1 MTLMYRQKKVAMNS
15 ELKKDTLGIFQSLI
29 IGVAGSA
36 PSFSISATLAALIA
50 AVGILAPASLLYCG
64 MMMIG
69 IVLAYMHLNAHRPN
83 SGASFAWVTEIFGT
97 SLGFFAGWALLVA
110 SALFMV
116 SASIPAGAATLLFIH
131 SPYADSQIAITLCAI
146 GWLTVITILV
156 VKGIGLTAKVQIAM
170 TLIELLILLGISLLV
185 IVRFGNT
192 AIHSLSWESFSPYAF
207 TPSNFANGAVIALFF
222 FWGWDVSINL
232 NEETKNPQKAPG
244 YGVVGAIL
252 VIIAAFT
259 AFSAI
264 SLLALSNDEIS
275 QSGTNI
281 IFSVADKVLPRP
293 WSYLAVLA
301 LILSTIG
308 TIETSMLQ
316 FSRTMFSKSRE
327 GIFHVRWSHV
337 HEKWKTPYL
346 ATFLIASIGAI
357 LLLLSIS
364 SQSIADVMIASIN
377 IIGVQAAYY
386 YGLAGFA
393 CAWCFRREALNS
405 PKLFITMVLWPVLSA
420 IALWW
425 AAIMAIDGFD
435 QPTDIIAIG
444 SLLLGLIPLIKSL
457 RKRKHA
463 ERA

>member
-1 MTLMYRQKKVAMNS
+1 MAS

-36 PSFSISATLAALIA
+36 PSFSISATLVALIA
-50 AVGILAPASLLYCG
+50 AVGVLAPASLLYCG
-64 MMMIG
+64 LMMIG
-69 IVLAYMHLNAHRPN
+69 IVLAYMHLNSHKPN

-116 SASIPAGAATLLFIH
+116 SASIPAGAATLLLFH
-131 SPYADSQIAITLCAI
+131 SAYAESQTAVTFCAI
-146 GWLTVITILV
+146 GWLSLITILV
-156 VKGIGLTAKVQIAM
+156 IRGVGLTAKVQIVM
-170 TLIELLILLGISLLV
+170 TLVELFILLSLSLLV
-185 IVRFGNT
+185 ILRFGN
-192 AIHSLSWESFSPYAF
+192 AALHSFTWQSFSPSAF
-207 TPSNFANGAVIALFF
+207 TPSTFANGAVIALFF

-232 NEETKNPQKAPG
+232 NEETKNPEKSPG

-259 AFSAI
+259 AFSTI
-264 SLLALSNDEIS
+264 SLLALSDEEIS
-275 QSGTNI
+275 SSGTNI
-281 IFSVADKVLPRP
+281 IFAVADKVLPKP
-293 WSYLAVLA
+293 WSYIAVLA

-316 FSRTMFSKSRE
+316 FSRTMFSKSRA
-327 GIFHVRWSHV
+327 GMFHIRWSRV
-337 HEKWKTPYL
+337 HSQWKTPYA

-364 SQSIADVMIASIN
+364 SESIADVMTASIN

-386 YGLAGFA
+386 YGLAGFS
-393 CAWCFRREALNS
+393 CAWHFRHQAFGS
-405 PKLFITMVLWPVLSA
+405 VKDFITMVLWPALSA

-425 AAIMAIDGFD
+425 AAVLAIQGFD
-435 QPTDIIAIG
+435 KTTSIIAIG
-444 SLLLGLIPLIKSL
+444 SLLLGFIPLVRSILKKNL
-457 RKRKHA
+457 NI
-463 ERA
+463 

>member
-1 MTLMYRQKKVAMNS
+1 MTS

-36 PSFSISATLAALIA
+36 PSFSISATMAALIA
-50 AVGILAPASLLYCG
+50 AVGVLAPASLLYCG
-64 MMMIG
+64 LMMVG

-116 SASIPAGAATLLFIH
+116 SASIPAGAATLLLLR
-131 SPYADSQIAITLCAI
+131 PEYADSQVAVTLCAVA
-146 GWLTVITILV
+146 WLTLITILV
-156 VKGIGLTAKVQIAM
+156 VKGIGLTAKVQIVM
-170 TLIELLILLGISLLV
+170 TLIELLILSGISLLV
-185 IVRFGNT
+185 IFRFGGAALHELT
-192 AIHSLSWESFSPYAF
+192 WQSFSPSAF
-207 TPSNFANGAVIALFF
+207 TPSGFANGAVIALFF

-232 NEETKNPQKAPG
+232 NEETKNPEKAPG

-259 AFSAI
+259 AFATI
-264 SLLALSNDEIS
+264 SLLALSNEEIS

-281 IFSVADKVLPRP
+281 IFSVADKVLPAP

-327 GIFHVRWSHV
+327 GIFHIRWSQV
-337 HEKWKTPYL
+337 HAQWKTPYA

-364 SQSIADVMIASIN
+364 SKSIADVMMASIN

-393 CAWCFRREALNS
+393 CAWCFRRQALGS
-405 PKLFITMVLWPVLSA
+405 IKLTITMVIWPVLSA
-420 IALWW
+420 LALWW
-425 AAIMAIDGFD
+425 AAVMAIKGFD
-435 QPTDIIAIG
+435 VLTSTIAIG
-444 SLLLGLIPLIKSL
+444 SLLLGFIPLYKSI
-457 RKRKHA
+457 RKRA
-463 ERA
+463 SQN

>member
-1 MTLMYRQKKVAMNS
+1 MTS

-36 PSFSISATLAALIA
+36 PSFSISATMAALIA
-50 AVGILAPASLLYCG
+50 AVGVLAPASLLYCG
-64 MMMIG
+64 LMMVG

-116 SASIPAGAATLLFIH
+116 SASIPAGAATLLLLH
-131 SPYADSQIAITLCAI
+131 PEYADSQVAVTLCAVA
-146 GWLTVITILV
+146 WLTLITILV
-156 VKGIGLTAKVQIAM
+156 VKGIGLTAKVQIVM
-170 TLIELLILLGISLLV
+170 TLIELLILSGISLLV
-185 IVRFGNT
+185 IFRFGGAALHELT
-192 AIHSLSWESFSPYAF
+192 WHSFSPSAF
-207 TPSNFANGAVIALFF
+207 TPSGFANGAVIALFF

-232 NEETKNPQKAPG
+232 NEETKNPEKAPG

-259 AFSAI
+259 AFATI
-264 SLLALSNDEIS
+264 SLLALSNEEIS

-281 IFSVADKVLPRP
+281 IFSVADKVLPAP

-327 GIFHVRWSHV
+327 GIFHIRWSQV
-337 HEKWKTPYL
+337 HAQWKTPYA

-364 SQSIADVMIASIN
+364 SKSIADVMMASIN

-393 CAWCFRREALNS
+393 CAWCFRRQALGS
-405 PKLFITMVLWPVLSA
+405 IKLTITMVIWPVLSA
-420 IALWW
+420 LALWW
-425 AAIMAIDGFD
+425 AAVMAIKGFD
-435 QPTDIIAIG
+435 ALTSTIAIG
-444 SLLLGLIPLIKSL
+444 SLLLGFIPLYKSI
-457 RKRKHA
+457 RKRA
-463 ERA
+463 SQN

>member
-1 MTLMYRQKKVAMNS
+1 MTS

-36 PSFSISATLAALIA
+36 PSFSISATMAALIA

-64 MMMIG
+64 LMMIG
-69 IVLAYMHLNAHRPN
+69 IVLAYMHLNARRPN

-116 SASIPAGAATLLFIH
+116 SASIPAGAATLLLFH
-131 SPYADSQIAITLCAI
+131 PSYADSQVAVTLCAI
-146 GWLTVITILV
+146 GWLSAITALV
-156 VKGIGLTAKVQIAM
+156 VKGIGLTAKVQIVM
-170 TLIELLILLGISLLV
+170 TLIELMILFGISLLV
-185 IVRFGNT
+185 IVQFGGV
-192 AIHSLSWESFSPYAF
+192 AIHALTWESFSPYAF

-232 NEETKNPQKAPG
+232 NEETKNPGKVPG
-244 YGVVGAIL
+244 YGIVGAIL

-259 AFSAI
+259 AFATI

-281 IFSVADKVLPRP
+281 IFSVANKVLPQP

-316 FSRTMFSKSRE
+316 FSRTMFSKSRD
-327 GIFHVRWSHV
+327 GIFHVRWSQV
-337 HEKWKTPYL
+337 HAKWKTPYA

-364 SQSIADVMIASIN
+364 SKSIADVMMASIN

-393 CAWCFRREALNS
+393 CAWCFRKEALGS
-405 PKLFITMVLWPVLSA
+405 IKLLITMVLWPVLSA

-425 AAIMAIDGFD
+425 AAIMAIEGFD
-435 QPTDIIAIG
+435 TLTAAIAIG
-444 SLLLGLIPLIKSL
+444 SLLLGFIPLIKSIK
-457 RKRKHA
+457 KRA
-463 ERA
+463 LTA